1 MNKVDELL
9 QYNRSD
15 LFHPLFDILMDLLA
29 NKKSGK
35 HVLVLPRR
43 LELPAL
49 VCLWHALLKNI
60 NMGKGTELKKLSF
73 RKGRKLSVNNVVC
86 KFESLDAGKEEIK
99 LLMKYRNG
107 TAFHT
112 VPFHRIFR
120 LYPVAQNTPLTVA
133 TSLINKSHDG
143 DSVIFG
149 TLNSLHSVVV
159 TGLNKFKNAFGYI
172 KKLNLVNC
180 AKLDNEGRIVPLEAN
195 AVGQAPN
202 CLVTSNIHQLFKFI
216 QFCEDFSGPI
226 LIDGSSHVLE
236 SRTQFER
243 FILKREIPVTVF
255 TDHREK
261 KEIREL
267 QHEGF
272 KIIEEKEWTD
282 RVRFPKTT
290 VYHHI
295 NHLFEVSKNICLN
308 QVHFRNDRLSECH
321 RILKKNQYN
330 AFEKINEYFNEANM
344 ELLRLS
350 RSVVTEEYFRDPKI
364 DRLKKFFSGNQQVKR
379 LITLL
384 ELLDEEKKERIN
396 RNEKAE
402 YIMQFVENHL
412 GQKIL
417 LVVQNKHEKEVWEE
431 AAGCNEWL
439 NFRVETPDNFGRFY
453 EPFDKMLISGYLGKK
468 KLDLIISAYTCREIY
483 MLLWEHELY
492 YYKFYYE
499 KFIQKMK
506 QSNQRETTGS
516 QEDSSG
522 MDQKSLQINHDDF
535 DKDLLK
541 GYETKN
547 EKLARTVIPVEFE
560 GGYHAFFTPTYPL
573 YKILGEEGDF
583 TTGKVKE
590 MKPEQLA
597 KGDRIIYIKSRSD
610 RIRKYVDE
618 EILQND
624 LYIRETAKLWQ
635 TALRV
640 KFKEKRNN
648 FEQLFKILKSH
659 GLKRNKVTVNNW
671 LKKDMI
677 GPADIND
684 IDIIAEATGY
694 EPLKKRV
701 EEVKNAV
708 SLLRSA
714 HHEASHSLV
723 NEVLQQIQ
731 RNYEEISATLETES
745 DKMYQCLVVK
755 GVGKKTDNIKKSYV
769 NKIFF
774 SKEGVSEWPE

>member
-330 AFEKINEYFNEANM
+330 AFEKINEYF
-344 ELLRLS
+344 
-350 RSVVTEEYFRDPKI
+350 
-364 DRLKKFFSGNQQVKR
+364 
-379 LITLL
+379 
-384 ELLDEEKKERIN
+384 
-396 RNEKAE
+396 
-402 YIMQFVENHL
+402 
-412 GQKIL
+412 
-417 LVVQNKHEKEVWEE
+417 
-431 AAGCNEWL
+431 
-439 NFRVETPDNFGRFY
+439 
-453 EPFDKMLISGYLGKK
+453 
-468 KLDLIISAYTCREIY
+468 
-483 MLLWEHELY
+483 
-492 YYKFYYE
+492 
-499 KFIQKMK
+499 
-506 QSNQRETTGS
+506 
-516 QEDSSG
+516 
-522 MDQKSLQINHDDF
+522 
-535 DKDLLK
+535 
-541 GYETKN
+541 
-547 EKLARTVIPVEFE
+547 
-560 GGYHAFFTPTYPL
+560 
-573 YKILGEEGDF
+573 
-583 TTGKVKE
+583 
-590 MKPEQLA
+590 
-597 KGDRIIYIKSRSD
+597 
-610 RIRKYVDE
+610 
-618 EILQND
+618 
-624 LYIRETAKLWQ
+624 
-635 TALRV
+635 
-640 KFKEKRNN
+640 
-648 FEQLFKILKSH
+648 
-659 GLKRNKVTVNNW
+659 
-671 LKKDMI
+671 
-677 GPADIND
+677 
-684 IDIIAEATGY
+684 
-694 EPLKKRV
+694 
-701 EEVKNAV
+701 
-708 SLLRSA
+708 
-714 HHEASHSLV
+714 
-723 NEVLQQIQ
+723 
-731 RNYEEISATLETES
+731 
-745 DKMYQCLVVK
+745 
-755 GVGKKTDNIKKSYV
+755 
-769 NKIFF
+769 
-774 SKEGVSEWPE
+774 